1 MLEQS
6 SSNNRFCKIAIGTC
20 KLCIFKE
27 ITFKIFLGMIS
38 LTDIILNKLWHYFFM
53 FWALVKL
60 LTTCIYKHIMRRS
73 RIFFSEGGGGG
84 SEGLLCLPEGEGG
97 VPIIFAI
104 ILLSKFNKFSFC
116 SGVGTPPPTPSRSA
130 HGDTLLAAAL
140 PPAIFTISITWFF
153 LWKTRLI
160 MAE

>member
-6 SSNNRFCKIAIGTC
+6 SSNNRFCKIAIGAC

-73 RIFFSEGGGGG
+73 RIFFSEGGGRVRRIIMFAGRR
-84 SEGLLCLPEGEGG
+84 GG

-116 SGVGTPPPTPSRSA
+116 SGVGTPPPP
-130 HGDTLLAAAL
+130 DPL
-140 PPAIFTISITWFF
+140 
-153 LWKTRLI
+153 
-160 MAE
+160 